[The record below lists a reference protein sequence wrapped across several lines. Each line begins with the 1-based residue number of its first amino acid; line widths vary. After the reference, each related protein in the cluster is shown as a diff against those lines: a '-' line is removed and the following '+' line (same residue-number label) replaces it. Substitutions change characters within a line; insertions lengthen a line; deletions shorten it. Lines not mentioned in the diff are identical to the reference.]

1 LARRSG
7 RRRREEGRA
16 STAALAAALAVLACT
31 DRTATVPV
39 DAAAGPPARRTD
51 AAAAAPLDCAFVR
64 DEAIRACVN
73 GFHAKAERIDE
84 RTLEFRFAL
93 HAACPYAGAVAWSGC
108 HRGAFEKF
116 AGRSAHGRC
125 GDEADYIETAV
136 LTSCMRPS
144 ELPVELWNSLVQ
156 RCFGWAAEGS
166 TQYQA
171 RCDAGPGSGASR

>member
-1 LARRSG
+1 LARRGG
-7 RRRREEGRA
+7 RRWWEEGRW
-16 STAALAAALAVLACT
+16 SGAALAAALAVLACA
-31 DRTATVPV
+31 DRTASVPAEATAAPRPPV
-39 DAAAGPPARRTD
+39 D
-51 AAAAAPLDCAFVR
+51 AAAPLDCAFVR

-73 GFHAKAERIDE
+73 GFHATSERIDE

-93 HAACPYAGAVAWSGC
+93 QAACPYAGAVAWSGC
-108 HRGAFEKF
+108 HRGAFQKF

-144 ELPVELWNSLVQ
+144 ELPVELWNPLVQ

-166 TQYQA
+166 TQYKA
-171 RCDAGPGSGASR
+171 RCDAGPGSAAR